1 MPSVLI
7 TGTNR
12 GIGLEL
18 ARQYVAD
25 GWRVFATCRD
35 MMACEALENLEKEH
49 DELSVHQLDVT
60 DHAAIEA
67 LAAALA
73 GTPIDVLINNA
84 GVLGGKGFGEGAPDQ
99 QFGSMD
105 YVAWARAFEVNTMTA
120 MKFAEAFV
128 DNVAASEKKIMVAI
142 TSHMG
147 SLTLME
153 GGFYAYRSSK
163 AALNVV
169 MKCLSGDLQD
179 RGIIALVLHPGWVR
193 TDMGTA
199 AGEVSVEDSVAGL
212 KSVIAGLTPSDSGKL
227 LSYEGRE
234 IPW

>member
-35 MMACEALENLEKEH
+35 LMACEALENLEKEH

-84 GVLGGKGFGEGAPDQ
+84 GVLGGKSFEEGAPDQ

-105 YVAWARAFEVNTMTA
+105 YVAWARTFEVNAMAA

-128 DNVAASEKKIMVAI
+128 DNVAASEKKIMAAI

-169 MKCLSGDLQD
+169 MKCLSGDLRD

-193 TDMGTA
+193 TDMGTEA
-199 AGEVSVEDSVAGL
+199 AEISVEESVSGL
-212 KSVIAGLTPSDSGKL
+212 RRVIAGLGAEDSGRF
-227 LSYEGRE
+227 LSYEGKE

>member
-7 TGTNR
+7 TGSSR

-35 MMACEALENLEKEH
+35 LMTCEALENLEKEH

-60 DHAAIEA
+60 DHAAIDG
-67 LAAALA
+67 LAADLA

-84 GVLGGKGFGEGAPDQ
+84 GVLGGKGFAEGASDQ

-105 YVAWARAFEVNTMTA
+105 FGIWARAFEVNTMAA

-128 DNVAASEKKIMVAI
+128 DHVATSEQKVMAAI
-142 TSHMG
+142 TSHM
-147 SLTLME
+147 SSISQME
-153 GGFYAYRSSK
+153 GGFYIYRSSK

-169 MKCLSGDLQD
+169 MKCLSNDLRA
-179 RGIIALVLHPGWVR
+179 RGVIAVALHPGWVR
-193 TDMGTA
+193 TDMGTE
-199 AGEVSVEDSVAGL
+199 AGELSVEESAAGL
-212 KSVIAGLTPSDSGKL
+212 KSVIAGLTPADSGKFL
-227 LSYEGRE
+227 NCECCE

>member
-1 MPSVLI
+1 MSSVLI
-7 TGTNR
+7 TGAGR

-18 ARQYVAD
+18 ARQYVAG

-35 MMACEALENLEKEH
+35 PVGYQALENLDKTH
-49 DELSVHQLDVT
+49 DELSIHRLDVT
-60 DHAAIEA
+60 DHAAINA
-67 LAAALA
+67 LAESLNGA
-73 GTPIDVLINNA
+73 PIDVLINNA
-84 GVLGGKGFGEGAPDQ
+84 GVLGGKGFAAGAPDQ

-105 YVAWARAFEVNTMTA
+105 YEAWARTFEVNTMAA
-120 MKFAEAFV
+120 MKFAEAFA
-128 DNVAASEKKIMVAI
+128 DHVAASENKVMASI

-147 SLTLME
+147 SLSQME
-153 GGFYAYRSSK
+153 GGFYIYRSSK
-163 AALNVV
+163 TALNAV
-169 MKCLSGDLQD
+169 MKCLSGDLRE

-199 AGEVSVEDSVAGL
+199 AGEISVEESVSGL
-212 KSVIAGLTPSDSGKL
+212 RAVIEGLTPSDSGKF

>member
-35 MMACEALENLEKEH
+35 LMACEALENLEKEH

-67 LAAALA
+67 LAADLA

-105 YVAWARAFEVNTMTA
+105 YEIWARAFEVNTMAA
-120 MKFAEAFV
+120 MKFAEIFA
-128 DNVAASEKKIMVAI
+128 DHVAASEKRVMAAI
-142 TSHMG
+142 SSHMG
-147 SLTLME
+147 SMTLME
-153 GGFYAYRSSK
+153 GGVYTYRSTK
-163 AALNVV
+163 AALNAV
-169 MKCLSGDLQD
+169 MKCLSGDLRD

-199 AGEVSVEDSVAGL
+199 AGEISVEESVVGL
-212 KSVIAGLTPSDSGKL
+212 RSVIAGLTPSDSGKF
-227 LSYEGRE
+227 LSYEGCE

>member
-1 MPSVLI
+1 MPNVLI

-35 MMACEALENLEKEH
+35 LMTCEALENLEKEH

-67 LAAALA
+67 LAADLA

-84 GVLGGKGFGEGAPDQ
+84 GILGGKGFAEGASDQ

-105 YVAWARAFEVNTMTA
+105 YVDWARAFEVNTMAA

-128 DNVAASEKKIMVAI
+128 EHVAASEQKVMAAI
-142 TSHMG
+142 TSHM
-147 SLTLME
+147 SSISQME
-153 GGFYAYRSSK
+153 GGFYMYRTSK

-169 MKCLSGDLQD
+169 MKCLSNDLRA
-179 RGIIALVLHPGWVR
+179 RGIIALALHPGWVR
-193 TDMGTA
+193 TDMGTE
-199 AGEVSVEDSVAGL
+199 AGEISVEESAAGL
-212 KSVIAGLTPSDSGKL
+212 KSVIAGLTPSDSGKF
-227 LSYEGRE
+227 LSFEGSE